1 MRRRGLYSPLFG
13 ERNVRDALSE
23 IAKRSPSYMNRVK
36 AFLGIIFLVIMG
48 IVFLLLTLGAYCHDK
63 NMKDQNK

>member
-1 MRRRGLYSPLFG
+1 
-13 ERNVRDALSE
+13 
-23 IAKRSPSYMNRVK
+23 MNRVK

-48 IVFLLLTLGAYCHDK
+48 IVFLLLTLGSYGHDK